1 MNILILGDV
10 MGRSGRAAISKNLP
24 DLIANQKIDFV
35 VINGENSGDRG
46 VGITEEIF
54 KNLISAGA
62 DVVTTG
68 NHVWDESGTT
78 EFIAKEKRL
87 LRPLNLIKGSPGN
100 GYGVF
105 NSKNKK
111 KVAVINLMGN
121 IFMKKSDDVFES
133 ARNVLKEIKL
143 KENADFIIVDMHGEI
158 TSEKK
163 AMGHFFDGR
172 ATLVA
177 GTHTHIPTSD
187 HMILQNG
194 TAYQTDLGMCGD
206 YDSII
211 GMNKENSLKK
221 FLKDNSAQRHFPAD
235 GEGTISGLMVEAN
248 EKTGLAQNCKPI
260 IIGKHLQNTI

>member
-111 KVAVINLMGN
+111 K
-121 IFMKKSDDVFES
+121 
-133 ARNVLKEIKL
+133 
-143 KENADFIIVDMHGEI
+143 
-158 TSEKK
+158 
-163 AMGHFFDGR
+163 
-172 ATLVA
+172 
-177 GTHTHIPTSD
+177 
-187 HMILQNG
+187 
-194 TAYQTDLGMCGD
+194 
-206 YDSII
+206 I
-211 GMNKENSLKK
+211 GCYKYY
-221 FLKDNSAQRHFPAD
+221 
-235 GEGTISGLMVEAN
+235 
-248 EKTGLAQNCKPI
+248 
-260 IIGKHLQNTI
+260 GKYFY